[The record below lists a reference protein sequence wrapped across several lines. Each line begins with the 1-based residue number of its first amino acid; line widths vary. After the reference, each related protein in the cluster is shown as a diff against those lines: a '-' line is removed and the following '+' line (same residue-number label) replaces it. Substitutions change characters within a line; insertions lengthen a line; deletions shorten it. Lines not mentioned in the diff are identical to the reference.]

1 MSNSGWSY
9 IFSFGKLIAP
19 KIIWIIYMAGLVV
32 GVIAGLVGV
41 TRGFN
46 FLSFNAALG
55 LGAILLSLLLTAI
68 SLLAWRILCEFYIVF
83 FGIYDRLG
91 AIQNST
97 GAMSTSM
104 RNPAMDQN

>member
-1 MSNSGWSY
+1 MSNGGWSY

-19 KIIWIIYMAGLVV
+19 KIIWLIYMAGLVV
-32 GVIAGLVGV
+32 GVITGLVGI

-55 LGAILLSLLLTAI
+55 LGTILLSLLLTALG
-68 SLLAWRILCEFYIVF
+68 LLAWRILCEFYIVF

-91 AIQNST
+91 EIKNST
-97 GAMSTSM
+97 GAMSTSL
-104 RNPAMDQN
+104 RDPATEKK